1 MYSAC
6 EWGEWK
12 SFSHGKLFVTPICYR
27 VHEILQTRILEW
39 VAVPFSRASSQPREQ
54 TQISHIAGR
63 FFTSWATRKLNK
75 QDDNIQP
82 CTPFSVLNQSI
93 VPCLVLIVAPW
104 PTKVSQE
111 TGKVVWYSHMLK
123 NFPQFVVIHKVKG
136 FSIVNEAKV
145 DVFLE
150 FPCFLPISL
159 LFLKCWQFSLWFLCL
174 FLNPAWTSRSSQFT
188 YC

>member
-1 MYSAC
+1 MVSSACLKLLVFLPAILIPVCDSSRPAFCMMYSAC

-12 SFSHGKLFVTPICYR
+12 SFSHGKLFVTPIYYR
-27 VHEILQTRILEW
+27 VHEILQARILEW

-54 TQISHIAGR
+54 TQVSHIAGR

-82 CTPFSVLNQSI
+82 CCTPFPILNQSI

-104 PTKVSQE
+104 PTKVSWE

-123 NFPQFVVIHKVKG
+123 NFPVCCDPQSQ
-136 FSIVNEAKV
+136 SI
-145 DVFLE
+145 
-150 FPCFLPISL
+150 
-159 LFLKCWQFSLWFLCL
+159 
-174 FLNPAWTSRSSQFT
+174 
-188 YC
+188 